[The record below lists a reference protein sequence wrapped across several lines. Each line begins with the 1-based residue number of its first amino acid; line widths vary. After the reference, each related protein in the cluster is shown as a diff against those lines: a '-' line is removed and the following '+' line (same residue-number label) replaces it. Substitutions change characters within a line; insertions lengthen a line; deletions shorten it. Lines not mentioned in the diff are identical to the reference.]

1 MKFPFLILLCSLT
14 VASTIAQTQTVKQ
27 AYEFAGNADSLAKT
41 GNVKDAISNYLKSAD
56 QLPSPGFNFRDV
68 AHLYLKTHDQKNA
81 KTYIDKAVQYGITID
96 QLNADTLVKAYLA
109 QINYDKDYAKLRI
122 IYNRQIPYPDQRT
135 EILQML
141 ERDQL
146 VRDLIGKVDIK
157 ILNNTIIETD
167 SANME
172 EFRDI
177 IKQIGFPGFRQIG
190 PDAAS
195 SLFGLITH
203 ATTDAHHGA
212 QNFAFLEPL
221 MKEQVLAGNFPPMY
235 FAILVDKYNYFNF
248 KTQVYGTY
256 WEFESSQNA
265 MVVRKIADVAQVD
278 ERRAAIFLPP
288 LYKSRSKK
296 MIMPNDYTK

>member
-1 MKFPFLILLCSLT
+1 MKFSLLVLFCSLFA
-14 VASTIAQTQTVKQ
+14 ASTIVQAQAVKQ
-27 AYEFAGNADSLAKT
+27 AYELDYKADSLALA
-41 GNVKDAISNYLKSAD
+41 GNVKDAISNYLKSAN
-56 QLPSPGFNFRDV
+56 QLPGPGFNFKNV
-68 AHLYLKTHDQKNA
+68 AHLYLKNNDQKNA

-96 QLNADTLVKAYLA
+96 RLNADTLVKAYLA

-146 VRDLIGKVDIK
+146 VRDLIGRVDIK
-157 ILNNTIIETD
+157 ILNNIISETD
-167 SANME
+167 SANMDE
-172 EFRDI
+172 LRDI

-203 ATTDAHHGA
+203 ATNDAHHGA

-235 FAILVDKYNYFNF
+235 LAILIDRYNYLKL

-256 WEFESSQNA
+256 WEFEPAKNA
-265 MVVRKIADVAQVD
+265 MIVRKIADVAQVD
-278 ERRAAIFLPP
+278 QRRAAIFLPP

-296 MIMPNDYTK
+296 MILPDDYTK

>member
-1 MKFPFLILLCSLT
+1 MKFSFLVLLCSLFA
-14 VASTIAQTQTVKQ
+14 ASTIAQTLTVKQ
-27 AYEFAGNADSLAKT
+27 AYELTDNADSLAKA
-41 GNVKDAISNYLKSAD
+41 GNIKSAISNYLKSAS

-68 AHLYLKTHDQKNA
+68 AHQYLKIHDEKNA
-81 KTYIDKAVQYGITID
+81 RTYIDKAVQYGITID

-109 QINYDKDYAKLRI
+109 QISYDKDYAKQRI
-122 IYNRQIPYPDQRT
+122 IYNRQISYPDQRT

-146 VRDLIGKVDIK
+146 VRDLIGRVDIK
-157 ILNNTIIETD
+157 VLNNTIIETD
-167 SANME
+167 SANMDE
-172 EFRDI
+172 LRDI

-195 SLFGLITH
+195 GLFGLITH

-235 FAILVDKYNYFNF
+235 FAILIDKYNYLTF

-256 WEFESSQNA
+256 WEFEQTTNA
-265 MVVRKIADVAQVD
+265 RIVREIANVAQVD
-278 ERRAAIFLPP
+278 ERRASIFLPP
-288 LYKSRSKK
+288 LYKSRSKQ
-296 MIMPNDYTK
+296 MILPDDYTR

>member
-1 MKFPFLILLCSLT
+1 MKFSLLALFCSLFAT
-14 VASTIAQTQTVKQ
+14 STIVKAQTVKQ
-27 AYEFAGNADSLAKT
+27 AYELASNADSLARA
-41 GNVKDAISNYLKSAD
+41 GNIKDAIGSYLKSAN

-68 AHLYLKTHDQKNA
+68 AHQYLKTHDLKNA
-81 KTYIDKAVQYGITID
+81 KTYIDKAVQCGTTID
-96 QLNADTLVKAYLA
+96 QLNADTLVKTYLA

-146 VRDLIGKVDIK
+146 VRDLVGRVDIK
-157 ILNNTIIETD
+157 ILNNVIIETD
-167 SANME
+167 SANMD

-190 PDAAS
+190 SDAGTG
-195 SLFGLITH
+195 LFPLITH

-235 FAILVDKYNYFNF
+235 FAILIDRYNYLKF

-256 WEFESSQNA
+256 WEFEPARNA
-265 MVVRKIADVAQVD
+265 MIVRKIADVDQVD
-278 ERRAAIFLPP
+278 QRRAAIFLPP

-296 MIMPNDYTK
+296 MILPDDYTK

>member
-1 MKFPFLILLCSLT
+1 MKFSLLVLFCSLFA
-14 VASTIAQTQTVKQ
+14 ASTIVQAQAVKQ
-27 AYEFAGNADSLAKT
+27 AYELDYKADSLALA
-41 GNVKDAISNYLKSAD
+41 GNVKDAISNYLKSAN
-56 QLPSPGFNFRDV
+56 QLPGPGFNFKNV
-68 AHLYLKTHDQKNA
+68 AHLYLKNNDQKNA

-109 QINYDKDYAKLRI
+109 QINYDKDYTKLRI

-146 VRDLIGKVDIK
+146 VRDLIGRVDIK
-157 ILNNTIIETD
+157 ILNNIISETD
-167 SANME
+167 SANMDE
-172 EFRDI
+172 LRDI

-203 ATTDAHHGA
+203 ATNDAHHGA

-235 FAILVDKYNYFNF
+235 LAILIDRYNYLKF

-256 WEFESSQNA
+256 WEFEPAKNA
-265 MVVRKIADVAQVD
+265 MIVRKIADVAQVD
-278 ERRAAIFLPP
+278 QRRAAIFLPP

-296 MIMPNDYTK
+296 MILADDYTK